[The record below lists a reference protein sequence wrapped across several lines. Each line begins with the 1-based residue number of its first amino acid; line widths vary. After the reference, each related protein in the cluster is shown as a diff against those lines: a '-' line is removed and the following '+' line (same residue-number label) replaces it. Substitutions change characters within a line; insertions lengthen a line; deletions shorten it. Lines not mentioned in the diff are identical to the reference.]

1 MTPPDELPPQDL
13 NAEEAALGAALLSPR
28 ALAEVIDLAPPGSFY
43 RPAHGEILAAAAAV
57 AGRGAIADAVTVAGE
72 LEQRGEL
79 HRIGGAPY
87 LHTLISAVPTAANA
101 AYYAERVA
109 DMAVRRRM
117 LEAGTRLA
125 QLARDRTTEPAELL
139 ARAQQTLDQLPH
151 SARSSTGRQLR
162 TTFASDV
169 VPRRVRW
176 IWDGRI
182 VAGGLTLLAGREGL
196 GKSTIAVDVTA
207 QLTRGVLDGECKGEP
222 RTVIYV
228 HSEDARDFTIVPR
241 LTAAGADLTRV
252 VFLDAV
258 TPHPQG
264 DIESPLVLPL
274 DDELLVD
281 AIRDHRSALV
291 VLDAATSV
299 IDGRLDGDKDRQ
311 MRQGLE
317 RIAKIGEKT
326 DAAMLGLVHFGK
338 RDSADTGKLIL
349 GSIAWSQVARSV
361 LAVARDD
368 DTEQLVLS
376 TTKTNLGPGAPSL
389 AAQIISAV
397 VPTPEGQ
404 TSAGRVEWLGE
415 TDQNARDLLAA
426 PEPEDR
432 TERATAEAWLED
444 FLTESGKTSSKE
456 IKKAARAADISE
468 RTLARARQ
476 SLGLVTSNEGFP
488 RQSYWELPDT
498 SCASRASSRARARE
512 VGTTGTTGPDL
523 REREVGGGTT
533 DAVVPVV
540 PSDVHAATT
549 GTTGA
554 CSRCGQ
560 PAERLIL
567 GRCPTC
573 AYPTAAEPTDDD
585 EGRALPW

>member
-397 VPTPEGQ
+397 VPTPGGPDQ
-404 TSAGRVEWLGE
+404 RGPRRVARRDRPERSGSPRGPGARGSDRASDRGSLARGLPHRVGE
-415 TDQNARDLLAA
+415 DLLQGDQEGGAGSRHLRANTGPRTSVSRPRHEQRGVLVRARRGLPGAASAPGPPAPVRHRVWWDGSSRGRPARRAGTAA
-426 PEPEDR
+426 PARPR
-432 TERATAEAWLED
+432 GCCAGSGSRPHCRASVRRR
-444 FLTESGKTSSKE
+444 SGRRAG
-456 IKKAARAADISE
+456 AAAPPRWH
-468 RTLARARQ
+468 LRARRP
-476 SLGLVTSNEGFP
+476 SP
-488 RQSYWELPDT
+488 R
-498 SCASRASSRARARE
+498 
-512 VGTTGTTGPDL
+512 
-523 REREVGGGTT
+523 
-533 DAVVPVV
+533 
-540 PSDVHAATT
+540 
-549 GTTGA
+549 
-554 CSRCGQ
+554 RC
-560 PAERLIL
+560 R
-567 GRCPTC
+567 
-573 AYPTAAEPTDDD
+573 
-585 EGRALPW
+585 